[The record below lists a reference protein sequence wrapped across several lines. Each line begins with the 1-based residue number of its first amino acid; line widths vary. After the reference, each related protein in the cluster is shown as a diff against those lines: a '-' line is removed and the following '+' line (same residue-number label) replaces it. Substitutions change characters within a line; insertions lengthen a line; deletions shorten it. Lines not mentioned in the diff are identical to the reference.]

1 LLWEELANL
10 EDTAW
15 LSSCLLL
22 VITGGAVVC
31 SLLFEKRFWCRY
43 LCPVGGMNGLMA
55 KLSVLE
61 LRAEAGTC
69 SGSCSSYACF
79 KGGPAEG
86 EGLATGGCPL
96 GTHPAHLEDNRNCV
110 LCLTCVQACPHR
122 SVKLRL
128 RPPAADLQKG
138 MAVPFGERLLLLVL
152 LGGVALHHWQGW
164 LAWLPWAPESLQAGP
179 LLPRFGVG
187 LIALLLPVLV
197 AGWWPKPLL
206 YGLLPLVWALLL
218 SRYLPLGMVEAGQ
231 LLPVSA
237 FPWQGA
243 AAALWPSWSADQHVV
258 AFCQSAVIAVGLIW
272 SLVILR
278 RLLLTSPR
286 LLGLGSTLAIALA
299 LGGRW
304 LTGMA

>member
-1 LLWEELANL
+1 
-10 EDTAW
+10 
-15 LSSCLLL
+15 
-22 VITGGAVVC
+22 
-31 SLLFEKRFWCRY
+31 
-43 LCPVGGMNGLMA
+43 
-55 KLSVLE
+55 
-61 LRAEAGTC
+61 
-69 SGSCSSYACF
+69 
-79 KGGPAEG
+79 
-86 EGLATGGCPL
+86 
-96 GTHPAHLEDNRNCV
+96 
-110 LCLTCVQACPHR
+110 
-122 SVKLRL
+122 VKLRL

-206 YGLLPLVWALLL
+206 YGLLPLVWALIL